1 MIVNNTLYARGIKGE
16 ILKWSINVNSNTDD
30 CYIISKAGQLG
41 GTMTVFT
48 SATIQG
54 TNLGKRNATTSYQQA
69 NKEMLSQIERKRK
82 KGYKSLEDLHIKL
95 SIEDTTNAKYDILTL
110 YCNLDTILPK
120 YNTDASNAIK
130 PMKCQ
135 PFRLNYFKYPCIGQ
149 PKINGVRGVVM
160 WIVKQDGLF
169 TEECC
174 VIKTKEGLEY
184 KVKQI
189 TDWFT
194 NNVFNDIS
202 NRSLVFDGEVYCA
215 GEPVTSI
222 GGAARNSS
230 NPIHSRL
237 QFICFDLSIE
247 DIDQGH
253 RTTILDTIFKEFDEV
268 SQSVPG
274 YHFKL
279 THLPVVYLC
288 HRNIYDDH
296 DAQEYA
302 KSCIG
307 LGYEGCVIRNYEAMY
322 CFGQRPTTMMKIK
335 QFTIE
340 EFTIIDIIP
349 FNDDT
354 EDEDSKVGQG
364 CKFILINNDGRGE
377 QFTCNPIGN
386 YEKRIQ
392 YLKDKDKYITHK
404 CQVKFYERTINNL
417 PFHANVVRIL

>member
-1 MIVNNTLYARGIKGE
+1 MILYARGIKQE
-16 ILKWSINVNSNTDD
+16 ILKWCIDIQPSQDGSVIR
-30 CYIISKAGQLG
+30 SKAGQLG

-82 KGYKSLEDLHIKL
+82 KGYKSIEDLNIVNYNNIDIDVLK
-95 SIEDTTNAKYDILTL
+95 DTLEHR
-110 YCNLDTILPK
+110 LPK

-160 WIVKQDGLF
+160 WITKQDGLF

-194 NNVFNDIS
+194 NNIFNDIS

-247 DIDQGH
+247 NIDQDE
-253 RTTILDTIFKEFDEV
+253 RIDILDNIFSKFNEV
-268 SQSVPG
+268 SQISPL
-274 YHFKL
+274 YHFLVMDK
-279 THLPVVYLC
+279 PVLYLC
-288 HRNIYDDH
+288 HKIIYDDIQ
-296 DAQEYA
+296 AQEHA

-307 LGYEGCVIRNYEAMY
+307 LGYEGCVIRDCKAEYK
-322 CFGQRPTTMMKIK
+322 FGQRPTTMMKIK

>member
-1 MIVNNTLYARGIKGE
+1 MILYARGIKQE
-16 ILKWSINVNSNTDD
+16 ILKWCIDIQPSQDGSVIR
-30 CYIISKAGQLG
+30 SKAGQLG

-82 KGYKSLEDLHIKL
+82 KGYKSLEDLHLDADLNSQVYVNKL
-95 SIEDTTNAKYDILTL
+95 YML
-110 YCNLDTILPK
+110 LDSKLPK
-120 YNTDASNAIK
+120 YNTDASNSIK

-135 PFRLNYFKYPCIGQ
+135 PFRLNYFKYPCVGQ

-160 WIVKQDGLF
+160 WVVKQDGLF
-169 TEECC
+169 SEEGS

-189 TDWFT
+189 TDWFDS
-194 NNVFNDIS
+194 NIFNDIS

-222 GGAARNSS
+222 GGAARNVN
-230 NPIHSRL
+230 NPIYNRL

-247 DIDQGH
+247 DTDQAH
-253 RTTILDTIFKEFDEV
+253 RTTMLDTIFKKFDEA
-268 SQSVPG
+268 SQLVPG

-288 HRNIYDDH
+288 HRIIYDDS
-296 DAQEYA
+296 DAQAYA
-302 KSCIG
+302 KECIS
-307 LGYEGCVIRNYEAMY
+307 LGYEGCVIRDYKATY

-335 QFTIE
+335 KFTIE

-364 CKFILINNDGRGE
+364 CKFVLINNDYRGE

-392 YLKDKDKYITHK
+392 YLKDRDKYIFAT
-404 CQVKFYERTINNL
+404 CQVKFYERTINNI
-417 PFHANVVRIL
+417 PFHANVIRIL

>member
-1 MIVNNTLYARGIKGE
+1 MILYSRGIKGE
-16 ILKWSINVNSNTDD
+16 ILRWCIATAVNKGEY
-30 CYIISKAGQLG
+30 YIISESGQLG
-41 GTMTVFT
+41 GIMTSFE
-48 SATIQG
+48 SPMIKG
-54 TNLGKRNATTSYQQA
+54 TNVGKRNATTSYQQA

-82 KGYKSLEDLHIKL
+82 KGYKSLEDLGMKVNDDEITKYEL
-95 SIEDTTNAKYDILTL
+95 SVILEHS
-110 YCNLDTILPK
+110 LPK

-135 PFRLNYFKYPCIGQ
+135 PFKPNYFTYPCIGQ

-160 WIVKQDGLF
+160 WTTTQNGMF
-169 TEECC
+169 TEEGC

-194 NNVFNDIS
+194 YNIFKDIE
-202 NRSLVFDGEVYCA
+202 NRALVFDGEVYCA

-222 GGAARNSS
+222 GGAARNP
-230 NPIHSRL
+230 NNAIHSRL
-237 QFICFDLSIE
+237 QFICFDLSI
-247 DIDQGH
+247 DDVDQAH
-253 RTTILDTIFKEFDEV
+253 RTTMLDTIFKEFDEV

-288 HRNIYDDH
+288 HRQIYDDR

-302 KSCIG
+302 KACIG
-307 LGYEGCVIRNYEAMY
+307 LGYEGCVIRNWTAMY

-335 QFTIE
+335 QYTIEVFTIV
-340 EFTIIDIIP
+340 DIIP

-364 CKFILINNDGRGE
+364 CKFVLINNDGSYT

-386 YEKRIQ
+386 YEKRMT
-392 YLKDKDKYITHK
+392 YLRDKAKYIFGT
-404 CQVKFYERTINNL
+404 CQVKFYERTVNNL
-417 PFHANVVRIL
+417 PFHANVLRIL

>member
-1 MIVNNTLYARGIKGE
+1 MILYARGIKQE
-16 ILKWSINVNSNTDD
+16 ILKWCIDIQPSQDGSVIR
-30 CYIISKAGQLG
+30 SKAGQLG

-82 KGYKSLEDLHIKL
+82 KGYKSIEDLNIVNYNNIDIDVLK
-95 SIEDTTNAKYDILTL
+95 DTLEHR
-110 YCNLDTILPK
+110 LPK

-247 DIDQGH
+247 NIDQDE
-253 RTTILDTIFKEFDEV
+253 RIDILDNIFSKFNEV
-268 SQSVPG
+268 SQISPL
-274 YHFKL
+274 YHFLVMDK
-279 THLPVVYLC
+279 PVLYLC
-288 HRNIYDDH
+288 HKIIYDDIQ
-296 DAQEYA
+296 AQEHA

-307 LGYEGCVIRNYEAMY
+307 LGYEGCVIRDCKAEYK
-322 CFGQRPTTMMKIK
+322 FGQRPTTMMKIK

-417 PFHANVVRIL
+417 PFHANVIRIL